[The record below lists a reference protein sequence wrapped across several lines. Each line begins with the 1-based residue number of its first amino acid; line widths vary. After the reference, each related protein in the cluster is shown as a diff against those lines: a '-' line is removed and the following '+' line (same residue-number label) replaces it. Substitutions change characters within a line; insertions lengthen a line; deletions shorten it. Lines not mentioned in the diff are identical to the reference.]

1 MSGVAHRTV
10 TRARRDA
17 RVVAAAGAL
26 VGVLAVTA
34 TVLVAQEAGWP
45 RERPP
50 APLAAREVNFP
61 PYEVRT
67 LENGLRV
74 VAVAHHEQPV
84 ISLRLLVG
92 AGSVKE
98 SAARAGI
105 ADMAAQLLTRGT
117 ANRTANEIA
126 DQIDSIGGALSAGSG
141 PDLTFISGLVM
152 VDSFDFGLEL
162 VSDVARN
169 PAFTPDEIVRQKEQA
184 LSALQV
190 NANDPDYLA
199 SIVWDR
205 LVYGFHP
212 YGLPNSG
219 TEETLLAITP
229 GDLRAYHDTYF
240 VPNNAI
246 LAVVGDVTSD
256 DAFAAVERVFGDW
269 APAPLPLA
277 SVTPPP
283 PAAARVVV
291 VDMPGAVQTEV
302 RVGHLGIPRNHED
315 FTAFD
320 LAAKILGGEG
330 GNRLHR
336 VLRTQRGLTYG
347 ASADAEAQKDAGDLL
362 AETDTRTETTGEV
375 LRLMV
380 EEIVRLRN
388 TPVGS
393 RELADAQAYLAGN
406 FPLTVETPNQIAT
419 QVLANVF
426 YELPIAEI
434 ETFRERVQAV
444 TPDDIARVARAYLQP
459 ERLSIVLVGDASGFV
474 GQLAGVGF
482 DDVEV
487 IPLAELDLM
496 SASLRRAPAGAV
508 ATAR

>member
-1 MSGVAHRTV
+1 LRAGVLRAV
-10 TRARRDA
+10 GPGAPVVDWPRAR
-17 RVVAAAGAL
+17 
-26 VGVLAVTA
+26 
-34 TVLVAQEAGWP
+34 
-45 RERPP
+45 PP
-50 APLAAREVNFP
+50 LPLEAREIDFP

-84 ISLRLLVG
+84 VSLRLLVG
-92 AGSVKE
+92 AGAVKAV
-98 SAARAGI
+98 SGQAGI
-105 ADMAAQLLTRGT
+105 ADMTSQLLTRGT
-117 ANRTANEIA
+117 SSRTAGEIA

-152 VDSFDFGLEL
+152 IDSFDFGLEL

-169 PAFTPDEIVRQKEQA
+169 PAFAPEEIARHKEQA

-212 YGLPNSG
+212 YGLPNTG
-219 TEETLLAITP
+219 TRESLLSITAE
-229 GDLRAYHDTYF
+229 DLRAFHGRYF

-246 LAVVGDVTSD
+246 LAVVGDVTSEE
-256 DAFAAVERVFGDW
+256 AFAAVERVFGDW
-269 APAPLPLA
+269 APSPLPAA
-277 SVTPPP
+277 SIVPPP
-283 PAAARVVV
+283 PAARRVVV
-291 VDMPGAVQTEV
+291 IDMPGAVQTEV
-302 RVGHLGIPRNHED
+302 RVGHLGIPRNHAD

-347 ASADAEAQKDAGDLL
+347 ASAEAEAQREAGDLL

-375 LRLMV
+375 LRLIV
-380 EEIVRLRN
+380 EEIARLRN
-388 TPVGS
+388 TPVGN
-393 RELADAQAYLAGN
+393 RELSDAQAYLAGN

-419 QVLANVF
+419 QVLSNTF
-426 YELPIAEI
+426 YELPIQEI

-444 TPDDIARVARAYLQP
+444 TQDDVARVARAYLQP
-459 ERLSIVLVGDASGFV
+459 ERLSIVLVGDATGFV
-474 GQLAGVGF
+474 GQLPGVGF
-482 DDVEV
+482 DGFEV
-487 IPLAELDLM
+487 IPFAELDLM
-496 SASLRRAPAGAV
+496 SPSLRRVPAGAPV
-508 ATAR
+508 AAR

>member
-1 MSGVAHRTV
+1 MRHALRRVAL
-10 TRARRDA
+10 AA
-17 RVVAAAGAL
+17 AFGAAVVAGVVAG
-26 VGVLAVTA
+26 VG
-34 TVLVAQEAGWP
+34 AQQADWP

-50 APLAAREVNFP
+50 LPLEARDIDFP
-61 PYEVRT
+61 PYEMRT
-67 LENGLRV
+67 LDNGLRV
-74 VAVAHHEQPV
+74 VAVAHHEQPIV
-84 ISLRLLVG
+84 SLRLLVG
-92 AGSVKE
+92 AGAVK
-98 SAARAGI
+98 APAGQAGI
-105 ADMAAQLLTRGT
+105 ADMASQLLTQGT
-117 ANRTANEIA
+117 TTRTATEIA
-126 DQIDSIGGALSAGSG
+126 DEIDSIGGALSAGSG

-152 VDSFDFGLEL
+152 IDSFDFGLEL
-162 VSDVARN
+162 LSDVARN
-169 PAFTPDEIVRQKEQA
+169 PAFAPEEIVRQKEQA

-212 YGLPNSG
+212 YGLPNTG
-219 TEETLLAITP
+219 TRESLLAVTAD
-229 GDLRAYHDTYF
+229 DLRTFHAQYF

-246 LAVVGDVTSD
+246 LAVVGDVTSAE
-256 DAFAAVERVFGDW
+256 AFAAVERVFGGW
-269 APAPLPLA
+269 APAPLPEAVATL
-277 SVTPPP
+277 PPP
-283 PAAARVVV
+283 PARRLVV

-320 LAAKILGGEG
+320 LTAKILGGEG

-347 ASADAEAQKDAGDLL
+347 ASAEAEAQKEAGDLL

-380 EEIVRLRN
+380 EEIARIRN
-388 TPVGS
+388 TTVGT
-393 RELADAQAYLAGN
+393 RELSDAQAYLAGN

-419 QVLANVF
+419 QVLSNTF
-426 YELPIAEI
+426 YELPIEEI

-444 TPDDIARVARAYLQP
+444 TQDDVARVARAHLQP
-459 ERLSIVLVGDASGFV
+459 ERLSIVLVGDAAGFV

-482 DDVEV
+482 EDFEV
-487 IPLAELDLM
+487 IPFAELDLM
-496 SASLRRAPAGAV
+496 SATLRRTPAGAPV
-508 ATAR
+508 AAR